1 MSACQICQIRTAFLP
16 PSALPNFPNQLQ
28 FYLHFFS
35 YLSIRCSKNLKGKK
49 KTFLKFLFFTL
60 LTKCAE
66 KRIDGKNGKFLKM
79 QYSIFFQD
87 SNFTG
92 CQTKLPTPS
101 YNQVECQRFLR
112 MAREEYETWPN
123 IDEFE
128 IYQKSNLK
136 RLARCY
142 RTHSDLG
149 WCGVNLSDDIS
160 LVSH

>member
-1 MSACQICQIRTAFLP
+1 MESAIF
-16 PSALPNFPNQLQ
+16 S
-28 FYLHFFS
+28 HFKV
-35 YLSIRCSKNLKGKK
+35 LC
-49 KTFLKFLFFTL
+49 TF
-60 LTKCAE
+60 
-66 KRIDGKNGKFLKM
+66 
-79 QYSIFFQD
+79 FFQD

-101 YNQVECQRFLR
+101 YNQLECQRFLK

-128 IYQKSNLK
+128 IYQESNLK

-160 LVSH
+160 LVSHFLIYVQFGPV

>member
-1 MSACQICQIRTAFLP
+1 MNVITIEH
-16 PSALPNFPNQLQ
+16 
-28 FYLHFFS
+28 Y
-35 YLSIRCSKNLKGKK
+35 GV
-49 KTFLKFLFFTL
+49 TF
-60 LTKCAE
+60 
-66 KRIDGKNGKFLKM
+66 
-79 QYSIFFQD
+79 FFQD

-101 YNQVECQRFLR
+101 YNQLECQRFLK

-160 LVSH
+160 LVSHFLIYLI

>member
-1 MSACQICQIRTAFLP
+1 MNVITIEH
-16 PSALPNFPNQLQ
+16 
-28 FYLHFFS
+28 Y
-35 YLSIRCSKNLKGKK
+35 GV
-49 KTFLKFLFFTL
+49 TF
-60 LTKCAE
+60 
-66 KRIDGKNGKFLKM
+66 
-79 QYSIFFQD
+79 FFQD

-101 YNQVECQRFLR
+101 YNQLECQRFLK

-160 LVSH
+160 LVSHLIFLVKKQNKKIA

>member
-1 MSACQICQIRTAFLP
+1 M
-16 PSALPNFPNQLQ
+16 
-28 FYLHFFS
+28 
-35 YLSIRCSKNLKGKK
+35 
-49 KTFLKFLFFTL
+49 
-60 LTKCAE
+60 
-66 KRIDGKNGKFLKM
+66 
-79 QYSIFFQD
+79 
-87 SNFTG
+87 
-92 CQTKLPTPS
+92 
-101 YNQVECQRFLR
+101 ECQRFLK

-160 LVSH
+160 LVSHLIFLVKKQNKKIA

>member
-1 MSACQICQIRTAFLP
+1 
-16 PSALPNFPNQLQ
+16 
-28 FYLHFFS
+28 
-35 YLSIRCSKNLKGKK
+35 
-49 KTFLKFLFFTL
+49 
-60 LTKCAE
+60 
-66 KRIDGKNGKFLKM
+66 
-79 QYSIFFQD
+79 
-87 SNFTG
+87 
-92 CQTKLPTPS
+92 
-101 YNQVECQRFLR
+101 

-160 LVSH
+160 LVSHLIFLVKKQNKKIEILYGGWIFRS

>member
-1 MSACQICQIRTAFLP
+1 
-16 PSALPNFPNQLQ
+16 
-28 FYLHFFS
+28 
-35 YLSIRCSKNLKGKK
+35 
-49 KTFLKFLFFTL
+49 
-60 LTKCAE
+60 
-66 KRIDGKNGKFLKM
+66 
-79 QYSIFFQD
+79 
-87 SNFTG
+87 
-92 CQTKLPTPS
+92 
-101 YNQVECQRFLR
+101 

-160 LVSH
+160 LVSHLIFLVKKQPNFREKYYMEEIFNSVL